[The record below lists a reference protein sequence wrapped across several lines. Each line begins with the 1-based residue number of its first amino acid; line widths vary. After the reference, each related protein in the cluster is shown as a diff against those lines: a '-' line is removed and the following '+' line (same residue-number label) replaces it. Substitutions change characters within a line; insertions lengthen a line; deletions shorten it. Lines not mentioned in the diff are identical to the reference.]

1 MTVLVTG
8 SAGHLGEAIVRRLRA
23 EGRPVRGIDIKASAF
38 TDDVGSIADEAF
50 VREVMAG
57 STAVIHSATLH
68 KPHVATHSKRQFVD
82 TNVAGTVALLEAA
95 VAHGVTS
102 FVFTS
107 TTSAF
112 GAALSPAPGEPAAW
126 IDETVVPVPKNIYG
140 ATKIAAEGMCELVA
154 RKDGLPVIV
163 LRTSRFFPED
173 DDNASIRSAYDSAN
187 MQANELLYRRAD
199 IDDIVEAHLL
209 AVGRAPDLRFGRY
222 IVSSTTPF
230 QRSHVAALRADAP
243 SVVRRLF
250 PDVDALYAAKGWK
263 LLPSLDRVY
272 DSHLAT
278 RDLNWRP
285 KRDFAFVLDCLRRGE
300 EFRSAMALAIG
311 KKGYHDV
318 VFDEGPYPVA
328 G

>member
-23 EGRPVRGIDIKASAF
+23 EGRPARGIDIKASPF

-50 VREVMAG
+50 VGDAMAG
-57 STAVIHSATLH
+57 CTAVIHSATLH

-95 VAHGVTS
+95 VAHGVGA

-126 IDETVVPVPKNIYG
+126 IDESVVPIPKNIYG

-154 RKDGLPVIV
+154 RTDRLPVIV

-173 DDNASIRSAYDSAN
+173 DDNATVRSEYGTAN

-199 IDDIVEAHLL
+199 IEDIVEAHLL
-209 AVGRAPDLRFGRY
+209 AVERAPELRFGRY

-230 QRSHVAALRADAP
+230 VRSDTPALRADAAA
-243 SVVRRLF
+243 VVRRLF
-250 PDVDALYAAKGWK
+250 PDVDALYAGQGWK

-272 DSHLAT
+272 DSGLAT
-278 RDLNWRP
+278 RHLNWRP

-300 EFRSAMALAIG
+300 DFRSPMTLAIG
-311 KKGYHDV
+311 KKGYHDA
-318 VFDEGPYPVA
+318 VFGEGPYPVI

>member
-1 MTVLVTG
+1 
-8 SAGHLGEAIVRRLRA
+8 
-23 EGRPVRGIDIKASAF
+23 
-38 TDDVGSIADEAF
+38 
-50 VREVMAG
+50 
-57 STAVIHSATLH
+57 
-68 KPHVATHSKRQFVD
+68 
-82 TNVAGTVALLEAA
+82 
-95 VAHGVTS
+95 
-102 FVFTS
+102 
-107 TTSAF
+107 
-112 GAALSPAPGEPAAW
+112 
-126 IDETVVPVPKNIYG
+126 
-140 ATKIAAEGMCELVA
+140 
-154 RKDGLPVIV
+154 
-163 LRTSRFFPED
+163 
-173 DDNASIRSAYDSAN
+173 

-230 QRSHVAALRADAP
+230 QRSDVAALRADAP

-272 DSHLAT
+272 DSHRAT

-318 VFDEGPYPVA
+318 VFDEGPYPIA

>member
-1 MTVLVTG
+1 MSVLVTG

-23 EGRPVRGIDIKASAF
+23 EGREVRGIDIKASPF
-38 TDDVGSIADEAF
+38 TDHVGSIADEAF
-50 VREVMAG
+50 VRDAMAG
-57 STAVIHSATLH
+57 STSVIHSATLH
-68 KPHVATHSKRQFVD
+68 KPHIATHSKRDFVD

-95 VAHGVTS
+95 VAHGVKA

-112 GAALSPAPGEPAAW
+112 GAALSPQAGEPAAW
-126 IDETVVPVPKNIYG
+126 IDEDVVPIPKNIYG

-154 RKDGLPVIV
+154 RKYHLPVIV

-173 DDNASIRSAYDSAN
+173 DDNAGIRAEYDSLN

-209 AVGRAPDLRFGRY
+209 AIGRAPDIGFDRY
-222 IVSSTTPF
+222 IVSATPPF
-230 QRSHVAALRADAP
+230 SRNDVAALRADAAA
-243 SVVRRLF
+243 VVRRLF
-250 PDVDALYAAKGWK
+250 PGVDALYAARGWK

-272 DSHLAT
+272 DSGRASRALGWLP
-278 RDLNWRP
+278 R
-285 KRDFAFVLDCLRRGE
+285 RDFAFVLDCLRRGE
-300 EFRSAMALAIG
+300 DFRSDMARAIG
-311 KKGYHDV
+311 VKGYHDV
-318 VFDEGPYPVA
+318 VFDEGPYPVI

>member
-8 SAGHLGEAIVRRLRA
+8 SAGHLGEALLRRLRA
-23 EGRPVRGIDIKASAF
+23 DGRAVKGLDIKPSPY
-38 TDDVGSIADEAF
+38 TDIVGSIADEAF
-50 VREVMAG
+50 VRDAMSGV
-57 STAVIHSATLH
+57 TRVIHAATLH

-82 TNVAGTVALLEAA
+82 TNVGGTVALLEAA
-95 VAHGVTS
+95 VAHGVRS

-126 IDETVVPVPKNIYG
+126 IDEDVVPVPKNIYG

-154 RKDGLPVIV
+154 RKDRLPVLV

-173 DDNASIRSAYDSAN
+173 DDNARVRSAYGTLN

-199 IDDIVEAHLL
+199 IEDIVEAHLCAL
-209 AVGRAPDLRFGRY
+209 DKAPSLGFGRY
-222 IVSSTTPF
+222 IVSAPTPF
-230 QRSHVAALRADAP
+230 SRDDVAALRQDAAA
-243 SVVRRLF
+243 VVRGLF
-250 PDVDALYAAKGWK
+250 PEVDALYSARGWK

-272 DSHLAT
+272 DSARAR
-278 RDLNWRP
+278 RDLAWTP
-285 KRDFAFVLDCLRRGE
+285 KRDFPFVLECLRRGE
-300 EFRSAMALAIG
+300 DFRSDLARTIG
-311 KKGYHDV
+311 VKGYHDE
-318 VFDEGPYPVA
+318 VFAEGPYPVL

>member
-8 SAGHLGEAIVRRLRA
+8 SAGHLGEALVRRLQA
-23 EGRPVRGIDIKASAF
+23 DGREVRGLDIKPSPY
-38 TDDVGSIADEAF
+38 THVVGSIHDEAF
-50 VREVMAG
+50 VRDAMSGVAQ
-57 STAVIHSATLH
+57 VIHSATLH
-68 KPHVATHSKRQFVD
+68 KPHVATHSKREFVD
-82 TNVAGTVALLEAA
+82 TNVGGTVALLEAA
-95 VAHGVTS
+95 VAHGVRS

-126 IDETVVPVPKNIYG
+126 IDEDVAPIPKNIYG

-154 RKDGLPVIV
+154 RKDKLPVLV

-173 DDNASIRSAYDSAN
+173 DDNAHVRSAYDTAN

-199 IDDIVEAHLL
+199 IEDIVEAHLAAL
-209 AVGRAPDLRFGRY
+209 ERAPALRFGRY
-222 IVSSTTPF
+222 IVSATPPF
-230 QRSHVAALRADAP
+230 VRGDVAELRRDAAG
-243 SVVRRLF
+243 VVRRLF
-250 PDVDALYAAKGWK
+250 PDADALYATRGWR

-272 DSHLAT
+272 DSGRAT
-278 RDLNWRP
+278 RDLGWRP

-300 EFRSAMALAIG
+300 DFRSEMARVVG
-311 KKGYHDV
+311 VKGYHDA
-318 VFDEGPYPVA
+318 VFEDGPYPVL